1 MVRERGGVGFSFMGL
16 SLAQPCDLPARPGS
30 AAINLIPD
38 FPALEAAMRALST
51 ATLLT
56 CTLALLLVGA
66 SAPAFAQKVYQWKD
80 AKGVTH
86 YSDSPPP
93 SQQFQDR
100 RIDNRGEP
108 VPQDVA
114 AGKSVE
120 SPQCI
125 SARLNLSL
133 LAGKSALQ
141 QDTDGDGKP
150 DKVLGEEDRANQ
162 RNLADAAVKAYC
174 PPAATAG
181 R

>member
-1 MVRERGGVGFSFMGL
+1 
-16 SLAQPCDLPARPGS
+16 
-30 AAINLIPD
+30 
-38 FPALEAAMRALST
+38 MRALSPVM
-51 ATLLT
+51 LLT

-66 SAPAFAQKVYQWKD
+66 SVPASAQKVYQWKD

-93 SQQFQDR
+93 NQQVKDR

-108 VPQDVA
+108 VPQDVT
-114 AGKSVE
+114 AGKPAE
-120 SPQCI
+120 SPQCT

-133 LAGKSALQ
+133 LAGKNTLQ

-150 DKVLGEEDRANQ
+150 DKVLAEEDRANQ

-174 PPAATAG
+174 PPAITAG

>member
-1 MVRERGGVGFSFMGL
+1 
-16 SLAQPCDLPARPGS
+16 
-30 AAINLIPD
+30 
-38 FPALEAAMRALST
+38 MRALST

-56 CTLALLLVGA
+56 CTFALLLMGA

-174 PPAATAG
+174 PPAAATAG

>member
-1 MVRERGGVGFSFMGL
+1 MRLAIACLLACLVLTAQAQSNGVY
-16 SLAQPCDLPARPGS
+16 
-30 AAINLIPD
+30 
-38 FPALEAAMRALST
+38 
-51 ATLLT
+51 
-56 CTLALLLVGA
+56 
-66 SAPAFAQKVYQWKD
+66 KWKD

>member
-1 MVRERGGVGFSFMGL
+1 
-16 SLAQPCDLPARPGS
+16 
-30 AAINLIPD
+30 
-38 FPALEAAMRALST
+38 MRALST
-51 ATLLT
+51 ATLLN
-56 CTLALLLVGA
+56 CTLALLLMGA
-66 SAPAFAQKVYQWKD
+66 STPAFAQKVYQWKD
-80 AKGVTH
+80 AKSVTH

>member
-1 MVRERGGVGFSFMGL
+1 
-16 SLAQPCDLPARPGS
+16 
-30 AAINLIPD
+30 
-38 FPALEAAMRALST
+38 MRALST
-51 ATLLT
+51 ATLLN

-114 AGKSVE
+114 AGKPVE
-120 SPQCI
+120 SPQCT

-133 LAGKSALQ
+133 LAGKNTLQ

-150 DKVLGEEDRANQ
+150 DKVLAEEDRANQ

-174 PPAATAG
+174 PPAAATAG

>member
-1 MVRERGGVGFSFMGL
+1 MCIRDRCWRWCAAIIRSTKSSWARWPDWPTTAWPPKPKSWSL
-16 SLAQPCDLPARPGS
+16 SL
-30 AAINLIPD
+30 IHI
-38 FPALEAAMRALST
+38 
-51 ATLLT
+51 
-56 CTLALLLVGA
+56 
-66 SAPAFAQKVYQWKD
+66 Y
-80 AKGVTH
+80 
-86 YSDSPPP
+86 
-93 SQQFQDR
+93 R

>member
-1 MVRERGGVGFSFMGL
+1 MVRERGGGGFSFMGL
-16 SLAQPCDLPARPGS
+16 SLAQPGDLPARPGN
-30 AAINLIPD
+30 AAINPIPALS
-38 FPALEAAMRALST
+38 ALEAAMRALPT
-51 ATLLT
+51 ASLLT
-56 CTLALLLVGA
+56 CTLALLLA
-66 SAPAFAQKVYQWKD
+66 ATSTPAFAQKVYQWKD

-93 SQQFQDR
+93 SQQYQDR

-114 AGKSVE
+114 AGKAVE

-125 SARLNLSL
+125 TAKLNLSL
-133 LAGKSALQ
+133 LAGKGAVQ
-141 QDTDGDGKP
+141 EDTDGDGKP
-150 DKVLGEEDRANQ
+150 DKVLGDEDRANQ
-162 RNLADAAVKAYC
+162 RNLANAAVKAYC

>member
-1 MVRERGGVGFSFMGL
+1 
-16 SLAQPCDLPARPGS
+16 
-30 AAINLIPD
+30 
-38 FPALEAAMRALST
+38 MRALST

-56 CTLALLLVGA
+56 CTLALLLVSA

-93 SQQFQDR
+93 CQQFQDR

-133 LAGKSALQ
+133 LVGKSALQ

>member
-1 MVRERGGVGFSFMGL
+1 
-16 SLAQPCDLPARPGS
+16 
-30 AAINLIPD
+30 
-38 FPALEAAMRALST
+38 MRALPT
-51 ATLLT
+51 ASLLT
-56 CTLALLLVGA
+56 CTLALLLA
-66 SAPAFAQKVYQWKD
+66 ATSTPAFAQKVYQWKD

-93 SQQFQDR
+93 SQQYQDR

-114 AGKSVE
+114 AGKAVE

-125 SARLNLSL
+125 TARLNLSL
-133 LAGKSALQ
+133 LAGKGAVQ
-141 QDTDGDGKP
+141 EDTDGDGKP
-150 DKVLGEEDRANQ
+150 DKVRGDEDRTNQ
-162 RNLADAAVKAYC
+162 RNLANAAVKAYC

>member
-1 MVRERGGVGFSFMGL
+1 
-16 SLAQPCDLPARPGS
+16 
-30 AAINLIPD
+30 
-38 FPALEAAMRALST
+38 MRALSVN
-51 ATLLT
+51 
-56 CTLALLLVGA
+56 LLLIRSCALVVLA
-66 SAPAFAQKVYQWKD
+66 SACTTALAGKVYQWKD

-86 YSDSPPP
+86 YADSPPP

>member
-1 MVRERGGVGFSFMGL
+1 
-16 SLAQPCDLPARPGS
+16 
-30 AAINLIPD
+30 
-38 FPALEAAMRALST
+38 MRALSPVM
-51 ATLLT
+51 LLT

-66 SAPAFAQKVYQWKD
+66 SVPASAQKVYQWKD

-93 SQQFQDR
+93 NQQVKDR
-100 RIDNRGEP
+100 RMDNRGEP
-108 VPQDVA
+108 LPQDVA
-114 AGKSVE
+114 AGKPME

-125 SARLNLSL
+125 TAKLNLSL
-133 LAGKSALQ
+133 LAGKGAVQ

-150 DKVLGEEDRANQ
+150 DKVLGDEDRANQ